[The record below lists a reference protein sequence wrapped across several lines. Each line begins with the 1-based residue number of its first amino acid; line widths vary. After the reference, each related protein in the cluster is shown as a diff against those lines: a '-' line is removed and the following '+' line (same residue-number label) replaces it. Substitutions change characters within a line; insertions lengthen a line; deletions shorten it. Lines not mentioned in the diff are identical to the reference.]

1 MSAVPSRARS
11 LLRTLCLL
19 FALLLP
25 ALAVASTYKG
35 PQAPKPGMAVLNG
48 EQRRVE
54 NMYGKG
60 YHGYVGM
67 RIGVVDGDSKR
78 RGLYANSF
86 PTFAHVA
93 PGRHTVRVQYFDG
106 VYSGEVHMWFDA
118 EADKAYTVRF
128 ETRGTS
134 IRNWIEETATGVV
147 VGGIGDG
154 SDEGLATGSGAPA
167 AGDPAESA
175 KKDPPPAPDA
185 TTAVLVSDP
194 GNGPASEWST
204 WDGKGINR
212 QEIDFLDGERQR
224 HRGNGYQSLRLAP
237 GRHQVQIGF
246 AVGTNTLDSVLVFT
260 AEANRTYW
268 VRRLT
273 ENYRTRFWIE
283 DASTGAKVSEDAPQ

>member
-1 MSAVPSRARS
+1 MSAAPPRARS

-25 ALAVASTYKG
+25 VLAVATTYKG

-86 PTFAHVA
+86 PTFVHMA

-128 ETRGTS
+128 
-134 IRNWIEETATGVV
+134 
-147 VGGIGDG
+147 
-154 SDEGLATGSGAPA
+154 
-167 AGDPAESA
+167 
-175 KKDPPPAPDA
+175 
-185 TTAVLVSDP
+185 
-194 GNGPASEWST
+194 
-204 WDGKGINR
+204 
-212 QEIDFLDGERQR
+212 
-224 HRGNGYQSLRLAP
+224 
-237 GRHQVQIGF
+237 
-246 AVGTNTLDSVLVFT
+246 
-260 AEANRTYW
+260 
-268 VRRLT
+268 
-273 ENYRTRFWIE
+273 
-283 DASTGAKVSEDAPQ
+283 